1 MKFLII
7 TNAIHGNKEKLFSY
21 GPYVREMNLWI
32 KYADEVVVI
41 APFELS
47 EKSAIDI
54 DYIHSNIKASKI
66 PSINFQNFPNIISS
80 LFNLPIIFFQIC
92 KEMKSADHI
101 HLRCPGNI
109 GLIGCI
115 AQIFFPSK
123 IKSAK
128 YAGNWDP
135 KSKQPLSY
143 KVQKWV
149 LSNTFL
155 TRKMTVLIYGKWPN
169 QTKNIK
175 SFFTASYFDSD
186 KLEIRTKSLQ
196 NEVQFLFIGSL
207 SSGKRPLYAIKIVEE
222 LQRRGKT
229 VSLDIYGEGEQRII
243 LEQYIETRNI
253 PHIRLHGNQEEHI
266 IRDVYKSA
274 HFLIL
279 PSKSEGWPKV
289 VAEAM
294 FWKCLPIAT
303 PISCVPYM
311 LDHGNRG
318 VLLTMELESD
328 IAVIEKCLNSKEDYE
343 SKTLQAMEWSRHFT
357 VDLFQEEIK
366 NIIAR

>member
-1 MKFLII
+1 MKLLII
-7 TNAIHGNKEKLFSY
+7 THVIHGKEKSY
-21 GPYVREMNLWI
+21 FGYSPYIREMNIWT
-32 KYADEVVVI
+32 KFAQQVVVV
-41 APFELS
+41 APFQALV
-47 EKSAIDI
+47 KSTIDLKYSHQNLI
-54 DYIHSNIKASKI
+54 CRRVE
-66 PSINFQNFPNIISS
+66 SINFQTFTNSFRS
-80 LFNLPIIFFQIC
+80 LLKLPKIFYMIC
-92 KEMKSADHI
+92 KEIESADHI

-109 GLIGCI
+109 GLLGCI

-123 IKSAK
+123 KKSAK

-143 KVQKWV
+143 KLQKWI

-155 TRKMTVLIYGKWPN
+155 TKNMTVLVYGKWPN

-196 NEVQFLFIGSL
+196 NEVQFLFVGSL

-294 FWKCLPIAT
+294 FWKCLPIAS
-303 PISCVPYM
+303 PVSCVPFM
-311 LDHGNRG
+311 LNFGRRG
-318 VLLTMELESD
+318 ILLEMQF
-328 IAVIEKCLNSKEDYE
+328 EKDVAEILKILDQQDEYVMRVNDG
-343 SKTLQAMEWSRHFT
+343 MIWSRKFT
-357 VDLFQEEIK
+357 LDLFKNEVHEIVK
-366 NIIAR
+366 G

>member
-1 MKFLII
+1 MKLLII
-7 TNAIHGNKEKLFSY
+7 THVIHGKEKNYFGY
-21 GPYVREMNLWI
+21 RPYVREMNIWT
-32 KYADEVVVI
+32 KYADEVVVV
-41 APFELS
+41 APFKAAA
-47 EKSAIDI
+47 KSPIDLEYNHENLI
-54 DYIHSNIKASKI
+54 FKKIHSL
-66 PSINFQNFPNIISS
+66 NFQTVIAVFRS
-80 LFNLPIIFFQIC
+80 LLKLPRIFWTIC

-155 TRKMTVLIYGKWPN
+155 TRKMTVLVYGEWPN
-169 QTKNIK
+169 QTKNIQ
-175 SFFTASYFDSD
+175 SFFTASYFDVD
-186 KLEIRTKSLQ
+186 KLEIRTKSSQ
-196 NEVQFLFIGSL
+196 NEVHFLFVGSL
-207 SSGKRPLYAIKIVEE
+207 SLGKCPLYALKIVEE
-222 LQRRGKT
+222 LQRRGKI
-229 VSLDIYGEGEQRII
+229 VNLDLYGEGEQRGV
-243 LEQYIETRNI
+243 LEQYIKKKRI
-253 PHIRLHGNQEEHI
+253 KFIKLHGNQEEHI
-266 IRDVYKSA
+266 IRDAYKSA

-294 FWKCLPIAT
+294 FWKCLPIASAV
-303 PISCVPYM
+303 SCVPYM
-311 LDHGNRG
+311 LDFGRRG
-318 VLLTMELESD
+318 ILLEMQLDKDVAKILKIMDQQDEYVMRVND
-328 IAVIEKCLNSKEDYE
+328 GMI
-343 SKTLQAMEWSRHFT
+343 WSRKFT
-357 VDLFQEEIK
+357 LDLFKVEIQK
-366 NIIAR
+366 LLKG